1 MLTRKQKEE
10 LVSNVCETI
19 KQSKSIVFLDFKG
32 LSVTDTQ
39 KIKKDLREN
48 GVQYKV
54 LKKRL
59 FDRAAKDAGLEVVTS
74 DMAGQ
79 LAVAFSLEDEVSA
92 AKILYDFSK
101 NHETAEV
108 RGGVLEGKQLT
119 DVEVIALAK
128 LPSKQELLAKMVGSL
143 QSPISGFVQVISGN
157 TRGLVVALK
166 AIAEQ
171 KS

>member
-10 LVSNVCETI
+10 LVSNITETI
-19 KQSKSIVFLDFKG
+19 EKSKSIIFIDFRG

-74 DMAGQ
+74 GTEGQ
-79 LAVAFSLEDEVSA
+79 LAVAFSLEDEVVA
-92 AKILYDFSK
+92 AKILHDSLK
-101 NHETAEV
+101 KHETATV
-108 RGGVLEGKQLT
+108 QGGILEGKQLT
-119 DVEVIALAK
+119 EAEVVSLAK
-128 LPSKQELLAKMVGSL
+128 LPSKQELLAKMVGSIK
-143 QSPISGFVQVISGN
+143 SPISGFVQVLSGN